1 MGLCIVLL
9 SLLRPLIR
17 HCVSPRLYS
26 GSQKLIRALKHNM
39 WKLFVQNSNNIIFT
53 DILVGQNLS
62 NPECFVIWGHFIVY
76 INILDYFEPFGPI
89 WALGDFGQIQRCKNL
104 GSRVTFWFVRFFQTI
119 SHFPTN
125 DVLFSL
131 ADKYIFQ
138 NIYTLPE
145 HIWYYIKT
153 LWWQQKQSRASPLL

>member
-119 SHFPTN
+119 SHFPSVSRPSGFFQIISHFPDGFKN
-125 DVLFSL
+125 CPDFSGSFP
-131 ADKYIFQ
+131 IF
-138 NIYTLPE
+138 
-145 HIWYYIKT
+145 
-153 LWWQQKQSRASPLL
+153 